1 MSEYLEKIIENLSK
15 IETEESSVLLKATQM
30 VAEVI
35 RNDGIIFTFGCGSY
49 YKYYP
54 CWYVSQD

>member
-30 VAEVI
+30 VAEVL

-49 YKYYP
+49 Y
-54 CWYVSQD
+54 